1 MDLNYSTT
9 NLFPSVIHQFD
20 VNGFDEIRDKLIDYA
35 YDLKKREPEGVS
47 ISNHGGWQSPDFSV
61 NNEDDVLHYF
71 IINCLAG
78 FPVIDESF
86 NIKVDAWIN
95 INKTGNYN
103 IKHNHPGVDLAGVL
117 WIKCPEDCGVIVFDS
132 PTGFQ
137 SHNEINSYN
146 DNFKNQ
152 NNLFHSYQFDPTEGK
167 ILIFPAHLNHHV
179 KENKSKEDRI
189 SVSFNIRLSSGRMKR
204 RGKVSIPRWDFDWSS
219 NK

>member
-1 MDLNYSTT
+1 MDLNYKTV
-9 NLFPSVIHQFD
+9 NLFPSIIHQFD
-20 VNGFDEIRDKLIDYA
+20 VNGFSEIQDKLIDYA

-47 ISNHGGWQSPDFSV
+47 ISNHGGWQSPDFRV

-86 NIKVDAWIN
+86 NIKVDAWVN
-95 INKTGNYN
+95 INKPGDYN

-117 WIKCPEDCGVIVFDS
+117 WIKCPQDCGVIVFDS

-146 DNFKNQ
+146 DNFKNE
-152 NNLFHSYQFDPTEGK
+152 NNLFHSYKFDPTEGK

-179 KENKSKEDRI
+179 KENKSNEDRI

-204 RGKVSIPRWDFDWSS
+204 RGKVSIPRWNFDWSS
-219 NK
+219 SK

>member
-47 ISNHGGWQSPDFSV
+47 ISNHGGWQSLDFSV

-78 FPVIDESF
+78 FPVINESF

-117 WIKCPEDCGVIVFDS
+117 WIKCPKDCGVIVFDS

>member
-78 FPVIDESF
+78 FPVINESF

-117 WIKCPEDCGVIVFDS
+117 WIKCPKDCGVIVFDS

-179 KENKSKEDRI
+179 KENNSKEDRI

>member
-1 MDLNYSTT
+1 MDLNYKVT
-9 NLFPSVIHQFD
+9 NIFPVPIHQFD

-86 NIKVDAWIN
+86 NIKVDAWVN
-95 INKTGNYN
+95 INKPGDYN

-137 SHNEINSYN
+137 SYNEINSYN

-204 RGKVSIPRWDFDWSS
+204 RGKVSIPRWNFDWSS
-219 NK
+219 SK